1 MDTTAVDRVNTNSD
15 GEGSDES
22 SSPEFLTRDK
32 YVIRQILLA
41 SGLVVCLLAASMS
54 AILLISE
61 DSEVSNSN
69 EKMFDPL
76 LQDEGHDHRN
86 ASEHVLYTDNIQ
98 PVSFNSLTAPGNAE
112 VQVAESPDGNTYAYI
127 AGWSEMHIVDVT
139 NPYNTTVK
147 GVYIDPNTQVLD
159 VKYLQYDGREYVIVQ
174 NQLVDPGNADPNVGE
189 WGDPAQVTVTLVDVT
204 DKENP
209 TFVDAWYDADHP
221 SGPHNLYTQMI
232 DNEWYIFVANPEY
245 EQCDVG
251 QGDACGGITI
261 AHLNF
266 DGFGDDPT
274 ILKVGEAEVSWEST
288 RGGWIYIHDMTVQ
301 KWPGDDVNDPR
312 FGKTYVYGA
321 YWEAGLRIFDVSD
334 VPHPQ
339 NTPVEYAFIAGG
351 CVVSIGTQLGCNWRA
366 PEVGLWMDFEDF
378 DGDGQPDS
386 GTTGNENGGRSS
398 YIHYAEPVDDMVDA
412 SHLGYPAGKMHLT
425 LLSTEVLDTTV
436 GTGMSYLLDTTDY
449 ELYNGNIRFLPKLIH
464 GWEIPFAEDHH
475 IPGGEEWLLFSPHNA
490 DIEIFTTG
498 LPGYPDNSHGG
509 AWDGRIYL
517 SSYHAGLWVIDIETM
532 MIAGLSD
539 GNKTAVHAES
549 TVGYHISHA
558 GDGEPLDSSYY
569 DFGWT
574 PFIWAAEYHEGY
586 TYLSCITTGLYIV
599 QLDIDKPY
607 GN

>member
-1 MDTTAVDRVNTNSD
+1 MTRLVAPIMDTTAVDRVNTNSD
-15 GEGSDES
+15 GEGSGES
-22 SSPEFLTRDK
+22 SPPEFLTRDK
-32 YVIRQILLA
+32 YLIRQIFLA
-41 SGLVVCLLAASMS
+41 LGLVICLLAASMS

-61 DSEVSNSN
+61 ESEVSNSK
-69 EKMFDPL
+69 ETMFDPL

-86 ASEHVLYTDNIQ
+86 ASEHVLYTENIQ

-266 DGFGDDPT
+266 DGFGDDPR

-301 KWPGDDVNDPR
+301 KWPG
-312 FGKTYVYGA
+312 
-321 YWEAGLRIFDVSD
+321 
-334 VPHPQ
+334 
-339 NTPVEYAFIAGG
+339 
-351 CVVSIGTQLGCNWRA
+351 
-366 PEVGLWMDFEDF
+366 EDAKR
-378 DGDGQPDS
+378 P
-386 GTTGNENGGRSS
+386 
-398 YIHYAEPVDDMVDA
+398 
-412 SHLGYPAGKMHLT
+412 
-425 LLSTEVLDTTV
+425 
-436 GTGMSYLLDTTDY
+436 
-449 ELYNGNIRFLPKLIH
+449 
-464 GWEIPFAEDHH
+464 
-475 IPGGEEWLLFSPHNA
+475 
-490 DIEIFTTG
+490 
-498 LPGYPDNSHGG
+498 
-509 AWDGRIYL
+509 
-517 SSYHAGLWVIDIETM
+517 
-532 MIAGLSD
+532 
-539 GNKTAVHAES
+539 
-549 TVGYHISHA
+549 
-558 GDGEPLDSSYY
+558 
-569 DFGWT
+569 
-574 PFIWAAEYHEGY
+574 
-586 TYLSCITTGLYIV
+586 
-599 QLDIDKPY
+599 
-607 GN
+607 